1 MKTIWS
7 FDLGKAS
14 IGEAVRVETV
24 ADAFVPFHPDR
35 ERPRKSRRA
44 KLSLRSSEKK
54 TLLNRTYPHGEQ
66 KPVCASNFVLNP
78 QNCYFSERSPSTPKI
93 F

>member
-14 IGEAVRVETV
+14 IGAES
-24 ADAFVPFHPDR
+24 PM
-35 ERPRKSRRA
+35 PRKSRRA

-54 TLLNRTYPHGEQ
+54 TLLGFH
-66 KPVCASNFVLNP
+66 
-78 QNCYFSERSPSTPKI
+78 PSDVSA
-93 F
+93 

>member
-14 IGEAVRVETV
+14 IGEAVREERVSDPV
-24 ADAFVPFHPDR
+24 GAFHRDCR
-35 ERPRKSRRA
+35 TPRKSRRA
-44 KLSLRSSEKK
+44 KLSLRSSEKR
-54 TLLNRTYPHGEQ
+54 TLLNRTYSHGEQ

-78 QNCYFSERSPSTPKI
+78 QH
-93 F
+93 

>member
-7 FDLGKAS
+7 FDLGKA
-14 IGEAVRVETV
+14 VREKTI
-24 ADAFVPFHPDR
+24 ADAFVTFRPDR
-35 ERPRKSRRA
+35 GMPPKSRRA

-78 QNCYFSERSPSTPKI
+78 QH
-93 F
+93 